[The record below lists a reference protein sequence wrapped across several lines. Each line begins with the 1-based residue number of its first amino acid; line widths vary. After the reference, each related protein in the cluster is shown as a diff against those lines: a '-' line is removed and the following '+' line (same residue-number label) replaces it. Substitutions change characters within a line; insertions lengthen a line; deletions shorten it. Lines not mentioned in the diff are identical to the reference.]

1 MKLLIAMSLGFTVLI
16 GGVAHAGAGA
26 KMYNELVENEQIYAD
41 ERWQRYVEDIGERL
55 LVHSTD
61 AGNDYTFAVLDN
73 SQINAFA
80 TPDAF
85 IFVNRGL
92 IAFLKSEDELAAVI
106 GHEIGHVVGKHSRRR
121 RTADLFGKSIGL
133 VAGFMT
139 GRGELMN
146 LSNAVTAQIVSGY
159 GREMELE
166 ADRYGGE
173 FLARAGYNP
182 MAMIDVVQVLK
193 DQELFSKQVR
203 NRPSNYHGL
212 FASHPKNDKRLHDA
226 IAYANEL
233 LPDETIEPLE
243 DFWDMVD
250 GLAYGDEAAAGLV
263 KEGKFY
269 HGGLRVVIEFPE
281 NWGVANSSAQVR
293 ATAPGGDDVAVV
305 TVARHEPVRRKSPQ
319 QYVTDVLKR
328 DDLKTGAEVEINGN
342 EAYVGEIEVLEGS
355 EQTAEYIGII
365 YRAKD
370 VFLFKGECGKNG
382 DPEQCKAWF
391 TESLEGLR
399 PMTAADVQV
408 ANSRRIKVIV
418 ADPGHTYAKLAP
430 SSSLR
435 EYPEETLR
443 LLNAGHPNAEPRAG
457 DYIKVVR

>member
-1 MKLLIAMSLGFTVLI
+1 MKLSLAVGVFIAVMV
-16 GGVAHAGAGA
+16 GGVALAGPGA
-26 KMYNELVENEQIYAD
+26 KMYNELVENEQVYAD

-55 LVHSTD
+55 LAHSSH
-61 AGNDYTFAVLDN
+61 AGKDYTFVILDN

-121 RTADLFGKSIGL
+121 RTADLFGKSVGL

-159 GREMELE
+159 GRDMELE

-233 LPDETIEPLE
+233 LPDETAEPIE

-263 KEGKFY
+263 KDGKFY

-293 ATAPGGDDVAVV
+293 GTAPGGDEVAVI

-319 QYVTDVLKR
+319 EYVTDVLMR
-328 DDLKTGAEVEINGN
+328 DDVKTGAEVEINGN
-342 EAYVGEIEVLEGS
+342 QTFVGEIEVIEGA
-355 EQTAEYIGII
+355 EHTAEYIAVV

-370 VFLFKGECGKNG
+370 VFLFKGECGKKG

-391 TESLEGLR
+391 TEAVEGLR
-399 PMTAADVQV
+399 PMTADDVQV
-408 ANSRRIKVIV
+408 ANSRRIKVII
-418 ADPGHTYAKLAP
+418 ADPGQTYASLAP

-457 DYIKVVR
+457 DFIKVVR